1 MGIFKTEKLCESF
14 ETLVCLWLSV
24 YYVDNDKVVTFGEM
38 TFWSPKVFDKMRIN
52 TVVFGVIKFNV
63 YDLMVLSL

>member
-38 TFWSPKVFDKMRIN
+38 TF
-52 TVVFGVIKFNV
+52 
-63 YDLMVLSL
+63 